1 MSEETET
8 PDPKAF
14 ERFRRL
20 AKKVVS
26 VPKLEIDKRTKE
38 WREAREAERTEIADD
53 RAYYSRERTTA
64 FLRAVKWFRADKTKL
79 DKLSQI
85 KEKAPRLRHPT
96 FQRFG
101 CSSGD

>member
-26 VPKLEIDKRTKE
+26 VPKSEIDKRAKD
-38 WREAREAERTEIADD
+38 WKEARDAETSETAD
-53 RAYYSRERTTA
+53 E
-64 FLRAVKWFRADKTKL
+64 
-79 DKLSQI
+79 
-85 KEKAPRLRHPT
+85 
-96 FQRFG
+96 
-101 CSSGD
+101 